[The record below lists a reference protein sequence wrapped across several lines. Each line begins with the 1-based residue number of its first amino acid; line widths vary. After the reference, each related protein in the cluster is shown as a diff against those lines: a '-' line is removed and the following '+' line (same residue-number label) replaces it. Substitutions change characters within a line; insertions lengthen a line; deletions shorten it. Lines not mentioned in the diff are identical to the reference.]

1 MGPEM
6 MAIATVLTAA
16 TTAATTVM
24 SADAQADAAKAQQ
37 AWADR
42 QAMEEQAAGQRQ
54 AAQELKQAKAAQ
66 SRLMAVAGAS
76 GSGAS
81 DPTVMDL
88 WGDIDTEGRVNA
100 GVAQAMSQ
108 QKADGIRYQAALDRW
123 KADSQKKIANVS
135 AIGTILGGTM
145 KAGGEYWK
153 TPMAA
158 KYGTGISYG
167 GTGYGKNY

>member
-1 MGPEM
+1 M

-24 SADAQADAAKAQQ
+24 SASAQQDAAKSQQ

-42 QAMEEQAAGQRQ
+42 QADEEMAAGQRK
-54 AAQELKQAKAAQ
+54 AGQEMKQAKAAQ

-81 DPTVMDL
+81 DAGVMDI
-88 WGDIDTEGRVNA
+88 WGDIEQEGRVNA
-100 GVAQAMSQ
+100 GVSQAMAQ
-108 QKADGIRYQAALDRW
+108 QKADGITYQAALDRW

-135 AIGTILGGTM
+135 AIGTILGGTL
-145 KAGGEYWK
+145 KAGGEYGK
-153 TPMAA
+153 SAMAL
-158 KYGTGISYG
+158 KYGGGYGG
-167 GTGYGKNY
+167 GTGYGIY

>member
-24 SADAQADAAKAQQ
+24 TGKAQSEAAKSQQ

-42 QAMEEQAAGQRQ
+42 QADEELAAGQRQ
-54 AAQELKQAKAAQ
+54 AGQELKQAKAAQ
-66 SRLMAVAGAS
+66 SRLMAVSGAS

-81 DPTVMDL
+81 DPGVMDI
-88 WGDIDTEGRVNA
+88 WGDIETEGRVNA

-108 QKADGIRYQAALDRW
+108 QKADGINYQASLDRW
-123 KADSQKKIANVS
+123 KADAQQKIGNIS
-135 AIGTILGGTM
+135 AIGTVLGGTL
-145 KAGGEYWK
+145 KAGGEYGK
-153 TPMAA
+153 SKMAM
-158 KYGTGISYG
+158 KYGGGYSG
-167 GTGYGKNY
+167 GTGYGTW

>member
-1 MGPEM
+1 M

-16 TTAATTVM
+16 TTAATTVA
-24 SADAQADAAKAQQ
+24 SADAQQDAAKAQQ

-81 DPTVMDL
+81 DPGVMDL

-108 QKADGIRYQAALDRW
+108 QRADGITYQASLDRW
-123 KADSQKKIANVS
+123 KADAQKKIANVS
-135 AIGTILGGTM
+135 AIGTILGGTLG
-145 KAGGEYWK
+145 AGG
-153 TPMAA
+153 
-158 KYGTGISYG
+158 KYGTTKMAMRYG
-167 GTGYGKNY
+167 GGAPSHGTGYGW